1 MEYILLAGFIGYIV
15 YAWFKGKEPWF
26 KPPFKRRKLSERVD
40 IPITEELSNE
50 YIIVNHDKPARQTLL
65 FDKEL

>member
-26 KPPFKRRKLSERVD
+26 KPPFKRRERGD
-40 IPITEELSNE
+40 ILITEELSNE

-65 FDKEL
+65 FDKEI